1 MINNHNSAALIEQ
14 SILYTILDNILGLE
28 KTRNWSEFFS
38 AQKGK
43 WGGFYL
49 DENIDLM
56 TDKPV
61 GGTAPSHDL
70 DEYTGEYRNA
80 GYGKIIISRDGNSLK
95 ALFRGMEQPM
105 SHYHYDVFKMPG
117 IKMDTLLVTAPV
129 SFYTDA
135 YDGSIDRFDVPFEP
149 SVAPIMF
156 KKIKN

>member
-1 MINNHNSAALIEQ
+1 MAPLQTDVKPVRKRETANCL
-14 SILYTILDNILGLE
+14 LL
-28 KTRNWSEFFS
+28 FFS

-70 DEYTGEYRNA
+70 DEYIGEYRNA

-135 YDGSIDRFDVPFEP
+135 YDGLTRSEERRVGKECRSRWSPYH
-149 SVAPIMF
+149 
-156 KKIKN
+156 